1 CRLALCHLDEPG
13 DEVVLLLP
21 NYMEGWGLIQMFG
34 GKVRPLWLREDLGW
48 QFDSAELAT
57 LVNRRTKA
65 IAVCN
70 PNNPTGAVMAEAQ
83 RRAVLDAARDAEA
96 WLLSDEVYTGAER
109 EGPRTESLWGGYE
122 RTDRMNRLSQAYA
135 LPRRRTGWPGGPR
148 HASAHVC

>member
-1 CRLALCHLDEPG
+1 MRTRHESPGRGSHRTAPGPGPFGTCGPIVSRLHAPRQDRVPSRLIRTTIDAAAKRVKLVPLQTERCPADWHIGEPG

-83 RRAVLDAARDAEA
+83 RRA
-96 WLLSDEVYTGAER
+96 
-109 EGPRTESLWGGYE
+109 
-122 RTDRMNRLSQAYA
+122 
-135 LPRRRTGWPGGPR
+135 
-148 HASAHVC
+148 